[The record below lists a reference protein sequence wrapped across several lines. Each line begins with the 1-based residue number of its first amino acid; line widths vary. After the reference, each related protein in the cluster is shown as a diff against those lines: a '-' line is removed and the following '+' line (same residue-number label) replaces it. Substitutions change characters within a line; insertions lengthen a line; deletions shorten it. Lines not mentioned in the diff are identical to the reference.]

1 MATTDMIRFE
11 NVKKIYTGLDAKS
24 KDIVALHNVNLSIKK
39 GEFVFVLG
47 HSGAGKSTFL
57 KLILR
62 EEAATEGKV
71 FVNGRDLSSIRQREI
86 PYLRRGLGV
95 VFQDFRLIPTMTAY
109 ENVAFAMRVT
119 NIPERQI
126 KRRVPYVLNLVGL
139 AGKAHSLPQELSGG
153 EQQRI
158 ALARALVHSPPIII
172 ADEPTGNIDP
182 ELSVE
187 IMELLQAIN
196 SVGTTVVVVTHEREL
211 AARFRK
217 RTIMIDHGEVVDDG
231 LGRYGEGGRAGMKWS
246 SFKYLVKQGWHS
258 MVANRLMTLASIGV
272 LVACLMITGVAA
284 LLSVNVTSY
293 VDYLETLNEIVFFI
307 DDAAPAETVEALK
320 TQIPADGNVAAC
332 EYVPKAAAVEE
343 MREYL
348 GDYGDIMNDYAGE
361 GNTENPL
368 PASFRVSVT
377 DVADLA
383 PTVERIKAMG
393 AYTATAEDG
402 TASDANVFYKVNS
415 PSELSSTLVNLKR
428 IVNYIGWGLVA
439 VLGVV
444 SVVVISNTIRLT
456 VFARRKEINIMK
468 FVGATNAFIRLPFFV
483 EGMTVGAISGV
494 LATVV
499 VGGAY
504 YGLEQALLQP
514 EALWLNEFTKCMWP
528 FMDIIWPLLGGFV
541 LFGVA
546 IGGVG
551 CASSIRKHLKV

>member
-1 MATTDMIRFE
+1 MIRFE
-11 NVKKIYTGLDAKS
+11 HVTKVYESTGDGP
-24 KDIVALHNVNLSIKK
+24 DITALHDVNLHIRK

-62 EEAATEGKV
+62 EEVATEGRV
-71 FVNGRDLSSIRQREI
+71 LVNRNDLSTIRQRDI

-231 LGRYGEGGRAGMKWS
+231 LGRYGREAA
-246 SFKYLVKQGWHS
+246 QG
-258 MVANRLMTLASIGV
+258 
-272 LVACLMITGVAA
+272 
-284 LLSVNVTSY
+284 
-293 VDYLETLNEIVFFI
+293 
-307 DDAAPAETVEALK
+307 
-320 TQIPADGNVAAC
+320 
-332 EYVPKAAAVEE
+332 
-343 MREYL
+343 
-348 GDYGDIMNDYAGE
+348 
-361 GNTENPL
+361 
-368 PASFRVSVT
+368 
-377 DVADLA
+377 
-383 PTVERIKAMG
+383 
-393 AYTATAEDG
+393 
-402 TASDANVFYKVNS
+402 
-415 PSELSSTLVNLKR
+415 
-428 IVNYIGWGLVA
+428 
-439 VLGVV
+439 
-444 SVVVISNTIRLT
+444 
-456 VFARRKEINIMK
+456 
-468 FVGATNAFIRLPFFV
+468 
-483 EGMTVGAISGV
+483 
-494 LATVV
+494 
-499 VGGAY
+499 
-504 YGLEQALLQP
+504 
-514 EALWLNEFTKCMWP
+514 
-528 FMDIIWPLLGGFV
+528 
-541 LFGVA
+541 
-546 IGGVG
+546 
-551 CASSIRKHLKV
+551 